1 MYPADRD
8 NPWIVAVNG
17 GRPRLPAWAAALLAM
32 GLATVVVFGGR
43 VRWKKRSQAAGA
55 VVSSPACCA
64 TWRAPMARRCGVRC
78 CAAHAFRLIVYGPLA
93 LIAAGACAIDGR
105 SPWLAGAKP
114 CVAAPFG
121 VLVGAGGFALA
132 VALTALAGDVA
143 TAPAQLS
150 GVAAITAIA
159 SGVLLFALQSAAE
172 ELYFRGWLQPLL
184 CARWGATVGVLVTAL
199 LFAGLHLAGGARAP
213 VSLINLFLG
222 GLLFGLLALRT
233 GGLWAPVLAHFAWN
247 WSEAAG
253 AGLEANPDLGPTGS
267 ILHLALRGDPIW
279 SGGEDHLNGSI
290 AMTLVLLALVIGLM
304 AFGVS
309 RSATPEAR
317 RSGSAP

>member
-1 MYPADRD
+1 MYPADHD

-17 GRPRLPAWAAALLAM
+17 GRPRLPPWAAALLAM
-32 GLATVVVFGGR
+32 GLAAGVVFGGR
-43 VRWKKRSQAAGA
+43 VLGSQAAGA
-55 VVSSPACCA
+55 ILSGMAHVAAPWPGVVASL
-64 TWRAPMARRCGVRC
+64 V
-78 CAAHAFRLIVYGPLA
+78 FRLIVYGPLA
-93 LIAAGACAIDGR
+93 VIAAGACAVDGR

-114 CVAAPFG
+114 GVAAPLG

-132 VALTALAGDVA
+132 VALAALAGAVE

-150 GVAAITAIA
+150 GVAGIAAIA
-159 SGVLLFALQSAAE
+159 SGVVLFALQSTAE

-184 CARWGATVGVLVTAL
+184 CARWGATAGVLVTAT
-199 LFAGLHLAGGARAP
+199 LFAGLHLAGGPRAP

-279 SGGEDHLNGSI
+279 SGGDDHLNGSI
-290 AMTLVLLALVIGLM
+290 AMTLVLAILVIGLT

-309 RSATPEAR
+309 RSATPASR
-317 RSGSAP
+317 RCGCVP

>member
-1 MYPADRD
+1 MYPADQD
-8 NPWIVAVNG
+8 NPWMAAVRA
-17 GRPRLPAWAAALLAM
+17 GRPLLPAWAAALAAM
-32 GLATVVVFGGR
+32 ALATGVVFGGR
-43 VRWKKRSQAAGA
+43 VLGSRAAGSILSSMTHVPA
-55 VVSSPACCA
+55 PWPGVVASL
-64 TWRAPMARRCGVRC
+64 V
-78 CAAHAFRLIVYGPLA
+78 FRLIVYAPLA
-93 LIAAGACAIDGR
+93 IIAVGACLADRR
-105 SPWLAGAKP
+105 SPWLSGAKP
-114 CVAAPFG
+114 GLAAPFG
-121 VLVGAGGFALA
+121 VLVSAGGFALA
-132 VALTALAGDVA
+132 VALAALAGDVGA
-143 TAPAQLS
+143 APVQLS
-150 GVAAITAIA
+150 GAAGIAAIV
-159 SGVLLFALQSAAE
+159 SGVVLFALQCTAE

-184 CARWGATVGVLVTAL
+184 CARWGASAGVLVTAL

-247 WSEAAG
+247 WSEAVG

-290 AMTLVLLALVIGLM
+290 AMTLVLAALVIGMM

-309 RSATPEAR
+309 RSATPASR
-317 RSGSAP
+317 RSGSVP

>member
-1 MYPADRD
+1 MYRADHD
-8 NPWIVAVNG
+8 NPWMAAVSA

-32 GLATVVVFGGR
+32 ALAAGVVFGGR
-43 VRWKKRSQAAGA
+43 VLGSQAAGTILA
-55 VVSSPACCA
+55 SMAHVSAPWPGVVGSL
-64 TWRAPMARRCGVRC
+64 V
-78 CAAHAFRLIVYGPLA
+78 FRLIVYAPLA
-93 LIAAGACAIDGR
+93 LIALGACRVDRR

-114 CVAAPFG
+114 SVAAPFG

-132 VALTALAGDVA
+132 VALTALAGDVG

-150 GVAAITAIA
+150 GPAGIAAIA
-159 SGVLLFALQSAAE
+159 SGVVLFALQSTAE

-184 CARWGATVGVLVTAL
+184 CVRWGATAGVLVTAL

-267 ILHLALRGDPIW
+267 ILHLALRGEPIW
-279 SGGEDHLNGSI
+279 SGGDDHLNGSI
-290 AMTLVLLALVIGLM
+290 GMTLVLLALVIGLM

-317 RSGSAP
+317 RSGSVP